1 MIFQQYKDRVAFYFV
16 YIREAHASDEWQ
28 MEENVKDDVVFA
40 QPKDDAE
47 RKAVASSCSTRLK
60 LSMPVLVDGIENRAD
75 DLYAAWPERL
85 FVIGEDGRIAYA
97 GKQGPWGF
105 KPEEVAEWLKA
116 NVGPPAPDPRQ

>member
-1 MIFQQYKDRVAFYFV
+1 MAFYFV

-28 MEENVKDDVVFA
+28 MEENVRDDVVFA
-40 QPKDDAE
+40 QPKEDAE
-47 RKAVASSCSTRLK
+47 RKAIASSCSTRLR
-60 LSMPVLVDGIENRAD
+60 LSMPVLVDEIDNRTD

-85 FVIGEDGRIAYA
+85 FVIGKDGKVAYA

-105 KPEEVAEWLKA
+105 KPVEVADWLKV